1 LNVGWQSGAVSD
13 LDRGT
18 PHWVSLGAAAELA
31 DVEVGKVQQ
40 WLRDG
45 LLVGRRGPDG
55 VIVPAQLL
63 SDEGA
68 PVKGLPGVIT
78 LLRDARF
85 SDEEI
90 IGWLFRADESLPGTP
105 IEALHA
111 NRSKEIK
118 RRAQVAG
125 Y

>member
-1 LNVGWQSGAVSD
+1 MP
-13 LDRGT
+13 R
-18 PHWVSLGAAAELA
+18 WVSVGAAADLA
-31 DVEVGKVQQ
+31 GVAAAKVQQ

-55 VIVPAQLL
+55 VLVPAEFLA
-63 SDEGA
+63 EAA

-90 IGWLFRADESLPGTP
+90 VEWLFRADDSLPGAP
-105 IEALHA
+105 IEALRA
-111 NRSKEIK
+111 NRGKEIK

>member
-1 LNVGWQSGAVSD
+1 VID
-13 LDRGT
+13 LDT
-18 PHWVSLGAAAELA
+18 PRWVSPAAAA
-31 DVEVGKVQQ
+31 DLVGVDVGKLQQ

-45 LLVGRRGPDG
+45 LLVGRRGPEG
-55 VIVPAQLL
+55 LLVPAQFL
-63 SDEGA
+63 SDDTA

-85 SDEEI
+85 SDDEI
-90 IGWLFRADESLPGTP
+90 VDWLFRADPTLPGTP
-105 IEALHA
+105 IEALRA
-111 NRSKEIK
+111 NRGKEIK

>member
-1 LNVGWQSGAVSD
+1 V
-13 LDRGT
+13 R
-18 PHWVSLGAAAELA
+18 LGAAAGLA
-31 DVEVGKVQQ
+31 GVDVGKVQQ

-55 VIVPAQLL
+55 VLVPAQFV
-63 SDEGA
+63 SDEAA

-90 IGWLFRADESLPGTP
+90 IEWLFRVDESLPGTP
-105 IEALHA
+105 IEALRA
-111 NRSKEIK
+111 NRGKEIK

>member
-1 LNVGWQSGAVSD
+1 MSPGDAAD
-13 LDRGT
+13 LAGVD
-18 PHWVSLGAAAELA
+18 
-31 DVEVGKVQQ
+31 VGKVQQ

-45 LLVGRRGPDG
+45 LLVGRRAPDG
-55 VIVPAQLL
+55 VVVAAQFF
-63 SDEGA
+63 SDDAA

-85 SDEEI
+85 SDDEI
-90 IGWLFRADESLPGTP
+90 IDWLFRVDESLPGTP
-105 IEALHA
+105 IEALRA
-111 NRSKEIK
+111 NRGKEIK

>member
-1 LNVGWQSGAVSD
+1 MSD
-13 LDRGT
+13 IDLGT
-18 PHWVSLGAAAELA
+18 PSWVTPGAAAERA
-31 DVEVGKVQQ
+31 GVDVDKVQQ

-55 VIVPAQLL
+55 VVVPAQFL
-63 SDEGA
+63 SSEGT

-90 IGWLFRADESLPGTP
+90 IEWLFRGDESVPGTP
-105 IEALHA
+105 IEALRA
-111 NRSKEIK
+111 NRSKEVT

>member
-1 LNVGWQSGAVSD
+1 MSPGVAADLAGVG
-13 LDRGT
+13 
-18 PHWVSLGAAAELA
+18 
-31 DVEVGKVQQ
+31 VGKVQQ

-45 LLVGRRGPDG
+45 LLVGRRTPDG
-55 VIVPAQLL
+55 VVVPAQFL
-63 SDEGA
+63 SDDAA

-85 SDEEI
+85 SDDEI
-90 IGWLFRADESLPGTP
+90 IDWLFRVDESLPGTP
-105 IEALHA
+105 IEAL
-111 NRSKEIK
+111 RSDRGKEIK

>member
-1 LNVGWQSGAVSD
+1 VSVD
-13 LDRGT
+13 AGT
-18 PHWVSLGAAAELA
+18 PRWLSLAAAADLA
-31 DVEVGKVQQ
+31 GVDVGKVRH
-40 WLRDG
+40 WLQDG
-45 LLVGRRGPDG
+45 QLVGRRGPDG
-55 VIVPAQLL
+55 VLVPAQFL
-63 SDEGA
+63 SDEAA

-90 IGWLFRADESLPGTP
+90 IEWLFRVDESLPGRP
-105 IEALHA
+105 IEALRA
-111 NRSKEIK
+111 NRGKEIK